1 MRFFDEGSDIRNYT
15 YAKFGRAILAQPKG
29 TAFQIWDSKGI
40 PWLREEE
47 YRDEIVTR
55 IYGSSLEGLAQT
67 LADSYGLDNP
77 TKFLETVQEYNDA
90 VYQHRKEN
98 SGFKWDPAIKD
109 GLSTQSL
116 RKGLAVAKSNWAL
129 AIDQGPFMAV
139 KVGCGVTFTFG
150 GLAVDPKTAG
160 VISVSGRVIP
170 GVFCA
175 GEMVGGLFYEN
186 YPGGSG
192 LTSGAVF
199 GRKAGISAAQLAS
212 GGQKGSAPTSLS
224 RL

>member
-1 MRFFDEGSDIRNYT
+1 
-15 YAKFGRAILAQPKG
+15 
-29 TAFQIWDSKGI
+29 
-40 PWLREEE
+40 
-47 YRDEIVTR
+47 V
-55 IYGSSLEGLAQT
+55 

-77 TKFLETVQEYNDA
+77 SNFLETVKEYNDA
-90 VYQHRKEN
+90 VYQYRKDN
-98 SGFKWDPAIKD
+98 PDLKWDPAVKD
-109 GLSTQSL
+109 GLSTQSS
-116 RKGLAVAKSNWAL
+116 RKSLKVPKSNWAL
-129 AIDQGPFMAV
+129 PVDQGPFMAV

-160 VISVSGRVIP
+160 VISVSGRIIP

-175 GEMVGGLFYEN
+175 GEMVGGLFYDN

-199 GRKAGISAAQLAS
+199 GRKAGINAARFVS
-212 GGQKGSAPTSLS
+212 GEQDTVSTSLS

>member
-1 MRFFDEGSDIRNYT
+1 LENPR
-15 YAKFGRAILAQPKG
+15 KF
-29 TAFQIWDSKGI
+29 
-40 PWLREEE
+40 
-47 YRDEIVTR
+47 V
-55 IYGSSLEGLAQT
+55 
-67 LADSYGLDNP
+67 
-77 TKFLETVQEYNDA
+77 ETVNEYNDA
-90 VYQHRKEN
+90 VYQHRKEFGN
-98 SGFKWDPAIKD
+98 LKWDPAVKD
-109 GLSTQSL
+109 GLSTQSSEKEL
-116 RKGLAVAKSNWAL
+116 KVPKSNWAL
-129 AIDQGPFMAV
+129 PLDQGSFIAV

-160 VISVSGRVIP
+160 VISLSGRDIP

-199 GRKAGISAAQLAS
+199 GRKAGINAALLCSKDEIRTTSAV
-212 GGQKGSAPTSLS
+212 LS

>member
-1 MRFFDEGSDIRNYT
+1 VHKIR
-15 YAKFGRAILAQPKG
+15 ASAIEELAQKC
-29 TAFQIWDSKGI
+29 
-40 PWLREEE
+40 
-47 YRDEIVTR
+47 
-55 IYGSSLEGLAQT
+55 AQ
-67 LADSYGLDNP
+67 SYGLENP
-77 TKFLETVQEYNDA
+77 RQFVETVKEYNNA
-90 VYQHRKEN
+90 IYQHRKEF
-98 SGFKWDPAIKD
+98 GDLKWDPAVKD
-109 GLSTQSL
+109 GLSTQSSKKSL
-116 RKGLAVAKSNWAL
+116 KVPKSNWAL
-129 AIDQGPFMAV
+129 AVDEGPFLAV

-160 VISVSGRVIP
+160 VISLTGRTVP

-199 GRKAGISAAQLAS
+199 GRKAGINAALHSAGKAAGTTQRV
-212 GGQKGSAPTSLS
+212 LS